1 MARRRSGKRAGEA
14 GATPNGATVGHEA
27 ELQKFFCILEEL
39 ESSRDLIKSGF
50 GHLQEI
56 DMGNTFYHL
65 PHQLMASGLER
76 FMKCYVLLMND
87 GRHGSYPDNE
97 YVKRLGHDLQKLLK
111 LIYAN
116 FYGGTERAWVQRE
129 LHFVTTDSVLADCI
143 RILSLF
149 GRKARYYNLDVVSGV
164 RNVPID
170 PKEEWTALESRVEDI
185 APFLRSREA
194 LHREYYPRVHSRL
207 IARIE
212 RLVRALAMQFTLGGH
227 EDRNGTIGR
236 LSSVYSEFRGMR
248 DEELGTIDYRRSVHI
263 LRDRDKENWIKRSD
277 REIAEGGCPIRVVAR
292 DEFEGDWPFRADRV
306 VVERRDK
313 IFYIVNIEG
322 FAFSLNG
329 AARSRFRIPEPHDAG
344 VAVLGKSVSPFI
356 DMASGLT

>member
-1 MARRRSGKRAGEA
+1 MSTRSTKRD
-14 GATPNGATVGHEA
+14 
-27 ELQKFFCILEEL
+27 ELVKFVCLFEEL

-76 FMKCYVLLMND
+76 FMKCYVLSIHD

-111 LIYAN
+111 LICAD
-116 FYGGTERAWVQRE
+116 FYGGTERTWLQRE
-129 LHFVTTDSVLADCI
+129 LEFVTTDSVLGDCI

-149 GRKARYYNLDVVSGV
+149 GQKARYYNLDVVSGV
-164 RNVPID
+164 HNPPID
-170 PKEEWTALESRVEDI
+170 PKEEWTALESRVEDA
-185 APFLRSREA
+185 APFLQNQEA

-236 LSSVYSEFRGMR
+236 LSSVYTEFRNIR
-248 DEELGTIDYRRSVHI
+248 DEELGTTDYRRSVHI
-263 LRDRDKENWIKRSD
+263 LRDRDRRNWIERSD
-277 REIAEGGCPIRVVAR
+277 REIEKAGYPTRVVTR
-292 DEFEGDWPFRADRV
+292 EGFEGNWPFRADCV
-306 VVERRDK
+306 VVERRGK

-329 AARSRFRIPEPHDAG
+329 AARSRFNLPDPHDAG

-356 DMASGLT
+356 DMASALT